1 MSVRDTLN
9 IPIQN
14 PGFENP
20 AIPDGSFTLEPPTGW
35 RAYNPDGLFPGR
47 ATINATTITSNIDAF
62 NPSSYFYPNEAPEGE
77 NVGNVSLVQAP
88 GSGIAGLFQTLDTS
102 VVANTKYT
110 LTVSVGSAIGNF
122 LNFDLTG
129 SPGYRVEL
137 LAGDEAVA
145 VDNNSL
151 TIEDGTF
158 STSTV
163 TYTSS
168 AGESIL
174 GKNLGIRLVNLLNGG
189 GVEVDFDNVQL
200 KAEAVAP
207 TNVTARTLYGT
218 GAAETL
224 NGSLGNDTIFGNGGA
239 DTIFGGDGN
248 DSVYGSSSNEYIQ
261 GGAGNDT
268 IYGNG
273 GADTIFGGDGN
284 DSVYGSSSNEYIQ
297 GGAGNDTIYGN
308 GGFDIIYA
316 GEGDNLI
323 YGGSQAERI
332 FALSGND
339 TIYANGG
346 GDFINSGAGLDTI
359 WLGSGAA
366 TVVLE
371 AGVGYDTINN
381 FQLGATQFRVNS
393 LENLTFTDSTSGVQI
408 LLANQLLAVV
418 AGQSASNFNS
428 NASNIFTFV

>member
-20 AIPDGSFTLEPPTGW
+20 TIPDGSFTLEPPTAW
-35 RAYNPDGLFPGR
+35 RAYNLDGLFPGR

-88 GSGIAGLFQTLDTS
+88 GSGIAGLFQTLDTT

-200 KAEAVAP
+200 KAEVVAP

-224 NGSLGNDTIFGNGGA
+224 NGSLGNDTIF
-239 DTIFGGDGN
+239 
-248 DSVYGSSSNEYIQ
+248 
-261 GGAGNDT
+261 
-268 IYGNG
+268 GNG

-418 AGQSASNFNS
+418 AGQSASNFDS